1 MEPPRGSHGRDIL
14 QQVAEKV
21 EQKSSNVR
29 VVFRNFDEDKSG
41 VIDYE
46 EFRRGLAHLGIAL
59 SDRDFQQLL
68 AVVDNDRSGSIDY
81 NEFVEDLKSNDMQSG
96 GMFGG
101 GSAEPRAKT
110 PQVQFTAA
118 AY

>member
-1 MEPPRGSHGRDIL
+1 ML

-29 VVFRNFDEDKSG
+29 VVFRNCDEDKSG

-68 AVVDNDRSGSIDY
+68 ALVDSDGSGSIDY
-81 NEFVEDLKSNDMQSG
+81 NEFANKLNAPPTHADNLYG
-96 GMFGG
+96 GRGEGG
-101 GSAEPRAKT
+101 GGGGRGECFPRVDGRRA
-110 PQVQFTAA
+110 
-118 AY
+118 